1 MTGRIERVGSRAAG
15 GAMARFVA
23 AACALALAY
32 AMCTPVPALAYFSKP
47 GVSVSFGMSSLSMT
61 TGSSNSVSMNVSP
74 MNESQ
79 LPGCG
84 MSICPQECD
93 GLTNPE
99 TGAVGGCLNGE
110 GWCTCAGTSYYTA
123 YTQLSVSSSNPTVA
137 RATVSGSTL
146 SVTAYAAGS
155 TTLTVTASLSKHVD
169 SSASLTVNVS
179 DPSSGGSGSGS
190 GGSGGSG
197 SGSDTSGGSGG
208 GSGSGSGSG
217 EVSVSAVGTSATAAA
232 AAAAAAE
239 GAPQEVVEME
249 AADGTKVIVAEAA
262 GAAAAAEELAKIAG
276 TEGTC
281 TFWSGGTLDSPS
293 ISWTFK
299 GIDLDPEADLAFDP
313 AVSVSKKGAGAV
325 AKLLRDVDDAIV
337 IDFAHA
343 GALPAPA
350 WVYVRASSVFA
361 DGAKLGLY
369 VFDEEAQR
377 FTLAQ
382 KDVEV
387 ESGYAV
393 FELDHCSTWAL
404 SQTDLAA
411 LDLASEEEAAAEE
424 GDFDATTV
432 DVHAQDAAPYL
443 VGAIVVIAAITAVAL
458 VVVLRRRKRKAADEE
473 AAKAVPA
480 AGEGILA
487 AEGAD
492 AEGADATAHEGEV
505 QREGDA
511 ESMGDVQSE
520 RDGL

>member
-1 MTGRIERVGSRAAG
+1 MGQMTGRIERIGRRTAG
-15 GAMARFVA
+15 GTAARFIAVV
-23 AACALALAY
+23 CALALAC
-32 AMCTPVPALAYFSKP
+32 AICAPIPALAYFSKP
-47 GVSVSFGMSSLSMT
+47 GVSVSFGTSSLSMT
-61 TGSSNSVSMNVSP
+61 TGSSNSVSMNVNP
-74 MNESQ
+74 MSESQ

-93 GLTNPE
+93 GRTNPE
-99 TGAVGGCLNGE
+99 TGVVGGCLNGD

-137 RATVSGSTL
+137 RASVSGSTL
-146 SVTAYAAGS
+146 NVTAYAAGS

-179 DPSSGGSGSGS
+179 DPSSGESGGSGSGGSGSGS
-190 GGSGGSG
+190 GGSGS
-197 SGSDTSGGSGG
+197 SSGGSGSG

-239 GAPQEVVEME
+239 GASQEVVEME

-262 GAAAAAEELAKIAG
+262 GAAAAAEELAKIAD

-299 GIDLDPEADLAFDP
+299 GTDLDPAADLAFDP
-313 AVSVSKKGAGAV
+313 AVSVSKKGTGVV

-337 IDFAHA
+337 MDFTHE

-350 WVYVRASSVFA
+350 QVYVRASGVFA
-361 DGAKLGLY
+361 DGAKVGLY

-411 LDLASEEEAAAEE
+411 LELASEEETAAEE

-432 DVHAQDAAPYL
+432 DVHAQDATPYL
-443 VGAIVVIAAITAVAL
+443 VGAIVLVVAIAAVVL
-458 VVVLRRRKRKAADEE
+458 VVVLRRRTCRATDEE
-473 AAKAVPA
+473 AAEAASA
-480 AGEGILA
+480 AGEEILA

-492 AEGADATAHEGEV
+492 AEGADVEV
-505 QREGDA
+505 REGGA
-511 ESMGDVQSE
+511 KPAGDVSNE